1 MRGSMSADGNNCYL
15 SVIILTIQA
24 YYFTH
29 PLYFAYPIFNII
41 VILFTCICRRIT
53 ANQLANYVKHTN
65 NQSIAM
71 LLKQ

>member
-15 SVIILTIQA
+15 SVILIIQA

-41 VILFTCICRRIT
+41 VILFTCICCRIT
-53 ANQLANYVKHTN
+53 TNQLVNMVYTDTVN
-65 NQSIAM
+65 
-71 LLKQ
+71 